1 MDGTTSSARC
11 DLFSAPS
18 LILNYAK
25 VAGGQGYP
33 EASSISW
40 LVFLPLSCTFYSHG
54 EVLQISALEV
64 FPGPIKSECLGVGA
78 RHRCVLKI
86 LG

>member
-33 EASSISW
+33 EASSLSW

-54 EVLQISALEV
+54 EVLQISALEAFPDQSNQNAWGWGPGIGV
-64 FPGPIKSECLGVGA
+64 F
-78 RHRCVLKI
+78 
-86 LG
+86 